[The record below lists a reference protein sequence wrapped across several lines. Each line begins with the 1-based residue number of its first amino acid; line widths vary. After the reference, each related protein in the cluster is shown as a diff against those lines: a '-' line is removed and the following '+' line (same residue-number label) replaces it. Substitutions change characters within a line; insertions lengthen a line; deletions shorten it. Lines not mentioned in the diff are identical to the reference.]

1 MARGDDPEIWWR
13 GIRSSSG
20 VHRQPVRAA
29 IARSVFRSTRA
40 RIPGA
45 DSGDSRAVGWFRR
58 TKKHGSSWTLA
69 EPVPGNRGGRFF
81 RQSYARAR
89 PGIAGTG
96 EFAARSHGHNRQNQ
110 TKRIQEP
117 NLGHEAKTGCGSLR
131 VGLADSKIHRP
142 EGAICVCT
150 RRSGA
155 SASRPVRYV
164 SRAWFRSSGRGLHF

>member
-1 MARGDDPEIWWR
+1 MSGCEERERWWR
-13 GIRSSSG
+13 GIGSWRGVEREAGGAGIGRS
-20 VHRQPVRAA
+20 A
-29 IARSVFRSTRA
+29 FRSTRA

-96 EFAARSHGHNRQNQ
+96 EFAARSDGRNRQNQ

-117 NLGHEAKTGCGSLR
+117 NLGHEAT
-131 VGLADSKIHRP
+131 
-142 EGAICVCT
+142 
-150 RRSGA
+150 
-155 SASRPVRYV
+155 
-164 SRAWFRSSGRGLHF
+164 